1 MFDLKAEA
9 VFAYLQVFSAICVMF
24 AHVREKGGGRG
35 EGVTFSAARQ
45 DVLTT

>member
-24 AHVREKGGGRG
+24 AHVREKGG
-35 EGVTFSAARQ
+35 EGVRGLRFQRPDKTS
-45 DVLTT
+45 

>member
-24 AHVREKGGGRG
+24 AHVREKGGRG